1 MTAPLSF
8 YETFLHLSH
17 QQRVYLL
24 QTLTSLQFKWIKE
37 AFVNLVNNKDIV
49 CPLSE
54 KNFFEKQSA
63 LIKKIMGK
71 SCTSK
76 KLVRENQ
83 KLVFK
88 VIECIVNHFNTESNL

>member
-1 MTAPLSF
+1 MSAPLSF

-37 AFVNLVNNKDIV
+37 AFVNLVDNKDIV
-49 CPLSE
+49 CPVSE
-54 KNFFEKQSA
+54 KTFFEKNSL
-63 LIKKIMGK
+63 LIKKILGK
-71 SCTSK
+71 DCTSK
-76 KLVRENQ
+76 KVIKENE

-88 VIECIVNHFNTESNL
+88 VLNIIVDNLK